1 MAPKR
6 KVTLTLGSSKKKQK
20 PATASPS
27 AEAAEITTPVQDS
40 TENPVAQYGSLTEF
54 YTAVI
59 NGATN
64 LKDPETGEIVSG
76 PFLKLPPK
84 KLYADYYQVIKN
96 PISINEIRQATIVKR
111 KGKESADGN
120 AVTLEDF
127 KQMWL
132 QLTENASTYND
143 PDSLIVND
151 AKSVSNYAVSQID
164 QYSTFL
170 KSLEEKKS
178 LKKIKKEKVELEA
191 AAAAA
196 AAEAAEKVI
205 RESEPQP
212 KRKKSSS
219 RSKDNDKRR
228 VKASAKEEAKSDSIV
243 EEENTTKQAEDTVV
257 TNGAENEEVVP
268 KDEPVDP
275 PKQND
280 ASIVINTDDFDD
292 SNEDYTADI
301 LKVFRHLLTFKVS
314 HHKNSIPLSKVLLEL
329 PDRDDPATEDYYDI
343 ITKPMCFNMIGER
356 LEQGKYANG
365 SLGYKKFI
373 SDVNLIFDNALDV
386 FGDGPYY
393 KAATGLSK
401 AFVKRLEKFE
411 SQVAER
417 KRQAILNAN
426 SGNDEKDKFKKKGK
440 DEDVKEFSEYGSAQE
455 ELMNPDEGNV
465 EEEAAKQPVPEAP
478 TIIRKHDVEKAEKI
492 EEIDDITAFI
502 KKFTICST
510 TNLNNFANNWKSLVS
525 SNTPA
530 TFNNKQN
537 ASNNPGAQGPAIFE
551 NIIVE
556 PAGNTT
562 VGGSTYVMQ
571 LPGSAVVGHEISCIV
586 HLQNIIVDEK
596 YVSELRVN
604 GESIN
609 GVPMSISY
617 NEEAGDDGMFCAG
630 KYSVRL
636 GYGLNHFE
644 FTLKVPYPL
653 KGKES
658 SSSSLEPSENKQEEA
673 DNETSSERNEDSEEK
688 AHEKR
693 ERHERG
699 KSQEFVENVKV
710 WLNITR

>member
-6 KVTLTLGSSKKKQK
+6 KVTLTLGLSKKKHK
-20 PATASPS
+20 AATASPV
-27 AEAAEITTPVQDS
+27 AETAEVATPVQDS
-40 TENPVAQYGSLTEF
+40 TENSTAQYGSLTEF

-64 LKDPETGEIVSG
+64 LKDPETGEVVSG

-84 KLYADYYQVIKN
+84 KLYADYYQVIQN

-120 AVTLEDF
+120 AVPLEEF

-143 PDSLIVND
+143 PNSLIVND
-151 AKSVSNYAVSQID
+151 AKSLSNYAVSQID
-164 QYSTFL
+164 QYGAYL
-170 KSLEEKKS
+170 KSIEEKKS
-178 LKKIKKEKVELEA
+178 SKKIKKEKLESEA
-191 AAAAA
+191 AAATEKAA
-196 AAEAAEKVI
+196 K
-205 RESEPQP
+205 ESEPLP
-212 KRKKSSS
+212 KRKKSTS
-219 RSKDNDKRR
+219 RSRDSSKRGA
-228 VKASAKEEAKSDSIV
+228 KGSAKEEEKSESVV
-243 EEENTTKQAEDTVV
+243 EEEGTPKQAEDAEATS
-257 TNGAENEEVVP
+257 GADNEVLAP
-268 KDEPVDP
+268 KEEPVDI
-275 PKQND
+275 PKQDD
-280 ASIVINTDDFDD
+280 ANVVINTDDFDD

-343 ITKPMCFNMIGER
+343 ITKPMCFNMIGEQ

-365 SLGYKKFI
+365 SSGYKKFI

-426 SGNDEKDKFKKKGK
+426 SGTDERDKLKKKGK
-440 DEDVKEFSEYGSAQE
+440 DEDAKEFTENGSPQE
-455 ELMNPDEGNV
+455 ESVNPNEINV
-465 EEEAAKQPVPEAP
+465 EEEVVKQPVPEAP

-502 KKFTICST
+502 RKFTICST

-537 ASNNPGAQGPAIFE
+537 ANNNPSAQGPAIFE

-586 HLQNIIVDEK
+586 HLQNKIVDEK

-617 NEEAGDDGMFCAG
+617 NEEAGDDGIFCAS

-644 FTLKVPYPL
+644 FTLKVPFPL
-653 KGKES
+653 KGKAS

-673 DNETSSERNEDSEEK
+673 DNETSSEKNEDSEEK
-688 AHEKR
+688 THEKR